1 MGHVLTASGQVDPRM
16 RRYPMGRPAH
26 GRVERSSPV
35 SDVLPVPRRP
45 CPGGRPLHRT
55 PHAAALVVAAAF
67 VVAAVSG
74 PAAALGAPAPAV
86 AVAVDP
92 SAADDF
98 VSRINGLRTSRGLA
112 PLEVHGDLV
121 AAATDWASHLADID
135 RLEHDGDLAGD
146 VGVRWSKLGENVGF
160 GTAVG
165 PVWDAFVASP
175 GHFANLVDPQY
186 THLGVAVVVDGGR
199 LYTVHRFMTLASDPV
214 AAPPPAPAIAP
225 APAPTPAPTP
235 APAPTTVRPPTTTA
249 PPTTST
255 TAPPT
260 TTTTLVA
267 TPAEPD
273 RAAAVLDALH
283 HLTS

>member
-1 MGHVLTASGQVDPRM
+1 
-16 RRYPMGRPAH
+16 MGRTAH
-26 GRVERSSPV
+26 DRVERPSTV
-35 SDVLPVPRRP
+35 SHEQPVPCRP
-45 CPGGRPLHRT
+45 CPGGRALHRT
-55 PHAAALVVAAAF
+55 PHALLA
-67 VVAAVSG
+67 VAAVVASALFVATVPVAG
-74 PAAALGAPAPAV
+74 PAAALGTPPRAV

-98 VSRINGLRTSRGLA
+98 VARINGLRTSRGLA
-112 PLEVHGDLV
+112 PLAVHGDLV
-121 AAATDWASHLADID
+121 AAATDWAAHLADID

-175 GHFANLVDPQY
+175 GHFANLVDAQY
-186 THLGVAVVVDGGR
+186 THVGVAVVVDGGR
-199 LYTVHRFMTLASDPV
+199 IYTVHRFMTVASDPV
-214 AAPPPAPAIAP
+214 VVAPAAP
-225 APAPTPAPTP
+225 APAPAPVPAPTP
-235 APAPTTVRPPTTTA
+235 APAPPTTTRPPTTTA

-260 TTTTLVA
+260 TTTTALVA

-283 HLTS
+283 QLTS